1 MALFQYRT
9 VRRINTSYYTRL
21 VENLSTLGIPE
32 STLPAQFPRLH
43 WTGHKHW
50 IERHYPHLFVCTRC
64 HIPRDAKTGRH
75 PTKSLCHSCAAVYKH
90 NPRYLTDLD
99 LGDDE
104 MSEMADERWEQTK
117 VPGPALSPEVLESL
131 QRQVD
136 AKLGNTSTQ
145 RPTPTVDDIM
155 AKIRRKQEKKALIE
169 SVAEPAPDES
179 PVVVS
184 NNEGARKEPA

>member
-1 MALFQYRT
+1 
-9 VRRINTSYYTRL
+9 
-21 VENLSTLGIPE
+21 
-32 STLPAQFPRLH
+32 
-43 WTGHKHW
+43 
-50 IERHYPHLFVCTRC
+50 
-64 HIPRDAKTGRH
+64 
-75 PTKSLCHSCAAVYKH
+75 LCHSCAAVYKH

-184 NNEGARKEPA
+184 NNEGARKEPAESYSSLVLDRKLSKKVLDFPRFKCYAELMLEIKQCLRQIGREPNLGIVCPNSGAKTRTQSSSKRSQ